1 MKKLLIK
8 YTRILSLVFFVLMF
22 SIHYAHSQ
30 NIDELFGIKLFDNA
44 TNYVSSEFIEINK
57 FKHRETI
64 SGFSVLY
71 LGDKA
76 SSTYFDDIYII
87 IDDYNIIHAVQGD
100 KEYHSID
107 RCVTFLEKLVS
118 KIETR
123 KQIEFAFE
131 ERDYGT
137 FLIKRYTTWEN
148 DTSVNVQCNEDFD
161 PIRNLMI
168 HFIRSN
174 ELIGAIN
181 EYYDND

>member
-1 MKKLLIK
+1 MKNLLKK
-8 YTRILSLVFFVLMF
+8 YTGILSLLSFLLMLP
-22 SIHYAHSQ
+22 IHYAYSQ
-30 NIDELFGIKLFDNA
+30 NVDELFGIKLLDNA
-44 TNYVSSEFIEINK
+44 TNYISSEYIETNK
-57 FKHRETI
+57 SKHSETI
-64 SGFSVLY
+64 SGFSYLY

-100 KEYHSID
+100 KEYPSID
-107 RCVTFLEKLVS
+107 RCMTFLEKLVS
-118 KIETR
+118 KIEIR
-123 KQIEFAFE
+123 KQIEFAYE

-137 FLIKRYTTWEN
+137 FLLKRYTTWEN
-148 DTSVNVQCNEDFD
+148 NTSVNVQCNEDFD